1 MNGDVGVEAL
11 RPRPLSTGLWTIF
24 SWLRRSE
31 RSSSSESISSVGSDR
46 TAASFDFL
54 APIYYPNSQAP
65 ITLPINSPTDSYKRR
80 VQERNL
86 RRQRE
91 RGVTLHRKYG
101 LWREEGGYDGFSL
114 PPASKNIVESGGN
127 QRCRRAA
134 SECFHR
140 RAAYV
145 PGKRHAPPPP
155 TFVTTS
161 LPRSYKR
168 KRPAPKPPL
177 KAIAENKENIEINN
191 NDTLLPTLTPSS
203 DNSTKQNIVNNV
215 KGTGGN
221 SLIFIPPPSSTE
233 THKDSDKQ
241 RKEIKLRTEKSF
253 LKQIFENKKR
263 HSADISHVKFLPSIS
278 ELDKQ
283 AAEIIE
289 NNKLTHNYTYLENN
303 KPNNEENAINS
314 NSDKMWMCTKC
325 LRKYNTSMKSC
336 VYCVPKENE
345 LTKILNSQSSSSS
358 TQTELSSQLSKDVEE
373 KKKLREILKE
383 MKDSLPKKPNQKKI
397 KHTIN
402 FEFNNASNETPTLR
416 IGTTINENKE
426 KPLAQDK
433 FQKLNQE
440 PTTSSGAL
448 STGNHSINKRHTFID
463 EITNNS
469 LEGNSESLIRA
480 IITSNNLKKPLVQAK
495 PNEDSVSNTK
505 AAAIPKSREIPIEN
519 SVKFTHDILLRARDK
534 NQLKPF
540 ENSNK
545 TQAIK
550 ENKITT
556 TTNSG
561 RSTHTPLS
569 ISSLLNPIYQP
580 KATTSTQCFQVTSK
594 TNINTEQKTVV
605 SLNSDVTSSQL
616 KLVTKIPA
624 KDLDNTNAEKNKFK
638 KEPTN
643 ASPNQIKLD
652 PKTVS
657 QIIKKSIEQKEKQLQ
672 ENEAKIEAV
681 KSGEYIKRRELINQL
696 ESSIAKGDETAAAE
710 AASKLAKLRLS
721 CSVLS
726 YSSQI
731 LAGPSTSG
739 ITIRN
744 PDASKQENFINK
756 NDVEPQ
762 EKKTFVESQINKNN
776 TKNIKTEVVQQ
787 IEDHKDVMNDIIPIE
802 VWIEDKIA
810 ARGPVHLT
818 ISQRST
824 IADLKREALSYL
836 GIEIRLQRWIVG
848 KSLCT
853 DDNVPIISLAGTA
866 FDAPFYLCLVESDEN
881 KASKAEASSLV
892 NCGEFYTELIKL
904 EQQALILNSETFECG
919 VCLEECALGDG
930 AVLRDC
936 LHTFCKECLSD
947 AVRHCEEPIISCPA
961 VGCPGV
967 LQDREIRALLS
978 AEDYEKWLA
987 RGLAVAESGTRNNFH
1002 CRTPDCSGWAFCEP
1016 GVRVFP
1022 CPVCKRKN
1030 CIPCQALHDGETCE
1044 QYQKKLREVTADN
1057 TDEGTQALLDSLIS
1071 RGEALRCPECQAI
1084 ITKKW
1089 GCDWVKCSACKTEI
1103 CWVTKGRRWGPGGR
1117 GDTSG
1122 GCKCGVEGKKCHPTC
1137 SYCH

>member
-1 MNGDVGVEAL
+1 MNGDVGEEAP
-11 RPRPLSTGLWTIF
+11 RPRPLSAGLWTIF

-31 RSSSSESISSVGSDR
+31 RSSSNESISSVGSDR

-65 ITLPINSPTDSYKRR
+65 ITLPLNSPTDSYKRR

-101 LWREEGGYDGFSL
+101 LWREEGGYDGLSL
-114 PPASKNIVESGGN
+114 PPANKNISESGGN

-177 KAIAENKENIEINN
+177 KAISENKENIEINN
-191 NDTLLPTLTPSS
+191 NDTPTPSS
-203 DNSTKQNIVNNV
+203 DNSTKENIVNNV
-215 KGTGGN
+215 QGTSSN
-221 SLIFIPPPSSTE
+221 SSKLIFIPQPPPTE
-233 THKDSDKQ
+233 THKALEKQ
-241 RKEIKLRTEKSF
+241 GKEIKFRTEKSF

-263 HSADISHVKFLPSIS
+263 HSADTSHVKFLPSIS

-289 NNKLTHNYTYLENN
+289 NNKLTQNYTYLEDN
-303 KPNNEENAINS
+303 KLINEENAMNTNS
-314 NSDKMWMCTKC
+314 EKMWMCTKC
-325 LRKYNTSMKSC
+325 LRKYNTSIKSC

-345 LTKILNSQSSSSS
+345 LTKILNSQSKASSSS
-358 TQTELSSQLSKDVEE
+358 TQTEISRQLSKDVEE

-383 MKDSLPKKPNQKKI
+383 MKDSLPKKPSQKKI

-402 FEFNNASNETPTLR
+402 FEFNNAANETPTLR

-426 KPLAQDK
+426 EPLAQNK
-433 FQKLNQE
+433 LQKLNQE
-440 PTTSSGAL
+440 PSTSAAL
-448 STGNHSINKRHTFID
+448 STGNHSNNKRHTYID
-463 EITNNS
+463 EITKNS

-480 IITSNNLKKPLVQAK
+480 IITSSNLKKPLVEAK
-495 PNEDSVSNTK
+495 PNEDSESNTK
-505 AAAIPKSREIPIEN
+505 AAAISKSREVLKEN
-519 SVKFTHDILLRARDK
+519 SVKFTHDNLLRASNK
-534 NQLKPF
+534 NQLKLF
-540 ENSNK
+540 ENSDR

-550 ENKITT
+550 ENKITSN
-556 TTNSG
+556 TNSG
-561 RSTHTPLS
+561 LSTHTPLS

-580 KATTSTQCFQVTSK
+580 KATTSTQCFQVASK
-594 TNINTEQKTVV
+594 TNLNTKLKTEV

-616 KLVTKIPA
+616 KLVTKTPA
-624 KDLDNTNAEKNKFK
+624 KDLDNTNAENVKLK

-643 ASPNQIKLD
+643 AIKLD

-672 ENEAKIEAV
+672 ENEAKIEAAR
-681 KSGEYIKRRELINQL
+681 SGEYIKRRELINQL

-739 ITIRN
+739 ITI
-744 PDASKQENFINK
+744 PKQEKLINK
-756 NDVEPQ
+756 DNVDPQ
-762 EKKTFVESQINKNN
+762 ENKTCLESEFKKGLREINKNN
-776 TKNIKTEVVQQ
+776 TNNTTTEVFQQ
-787 IEDHKDVMNDIIPIE
+787 NEDHNDAIHDIIPIE

-810 ARGPVHLT
+810 ARGPVRLN

-824 IADLKREALSYL
+824 VADLKREALSYL

-881 KASKAEASSLV
+881 KASKIEASSLQRF
-892 NCGEFYTELIKL
+892 GEFYTELIKL
-904 EQQALILNSETFECG
+904 EQQALILNAENFECG
-919 VCLEECALGDG
+919 VCLEECAVGDG

-936 LHTFCKECLSD
+936 LHTFCRECLSD

-967 LQDREIRALLS
+967 IQDREIRALLS

-1022 CPVCKRKN
+1022 CPVCKKKN

-1044 QYQKKLREVTADN
+1044 QYQKKLREVPADN

-1089 GCDWVKCSACKTEI
+1089 GCDWIKCSACKTEI

>member
-1 MNGDVGVEAL
+1 MNGDVEVEAP
-11 RPRPLSTGLWTIF
+11 RPRPLSAGLWTIF

-54 APIYYPNSQAP
+54 PPIYYPNSQAP
-65 ITLPINSPTDSYKRR
+65 ITLPLNSPTDSYKRR

-101 LWREEGGYDGFSL
+101 LWREEGGYDRFSL
-114 PPASKNIVESGGN
+114 PPANKNIGESGGN

-191 NDTLLPTLTPSS
+191 NDTLLRTLPSS
-203 DNSTKQNIVNNV
+203 DNSTKENIVNNV
-215 KGTGGN
+215 QGTSSN
-221 SLIFIPPPSSTE
+221 SSKIIFIPQLPSTE
-233 THKDSDKQ
+233 TDKASDKP

-289 NNKLTHNYTYLENN
+289 NNKLTHNYTYLEDNN
-303 KPNNEENAINS
+303 LMNEEHAINS
-314 NSDKMWMCTKC
+314 NSEKMWMCTKC
-325 LRKYNTSMKSC
+325 LRKYNTSIKSC

-345 LTKILNSQSSSSS
+345 LTKIINSQCKASSSS
-358 TQTELSSQLSKDVEE
+358 TQTELSRQLSKDVEE
-373 KKKLREILKE
+373 KKKLRKILKE
-383 MKDSLPKKPNQKKI
+383 MKDSLPKKQSQKKT

-402 FEFNNASNETPTLR
+402 FEVNNESNETPTLR
-416 IGTTINENKE
+416 IGTTVNENKE
-426 KPLAQDK
+426 EPLAHNK
-433 FQKLNQE
+433 LQKLNQE
-440 PTTSSGAL
+440 PSTSAAL
-448 STGNHSINKRHTFID
+448 STGNHSNNKRHTFID
-463 EITNNS
+463 EKTNNS

-480 IITSNNLKKPLVQAK
+480 IITSNNLKKPLVEVK
-495 PNEDSVSNTK
+495 PNEDYVSNTK
-505 AAAIPKSREIPIEN
+505 AAAISKSREVPKEI
-519 SVKFTHDILLRARDK
+519 SLKFTHDNLPASNN
-534 NQLKPF
+534 NQLKLF
-540 ENSNK
+540 ENIDRN
-545 TQAIK
+545 QAIK

-556 TTNSG
+556 NTNSG
-561 RSTHTPLS
+561 LSTHTPLS

-580 KATTSTQCFQVTSK
+580 KATTSTQCFQVASK
-594 TNINTEQKTVV
+594 TNLNTTLKTEVL
-605 SLNSDVTSSQL
+605 LNSDVTFLQL
-616 KLVTKIPA
+616 KSVTKTPA
-624 KDLDNTNAEKNKFK
+624 KDLNNTNTEKVKFK

-643 ASPNQIKLD
+643 ASSNQMKLD

-681 KSGEYIKRRELINQL
+681 KIGEYIKRRELINQL

-731 LAGPSTSG
+731 VAGPSTSG
-739 ITIRN
+739 ITI
-744 PDASKQENFINK
+744 PKQEKLMNK
-756 NDVEPQ
+756 DNVDPQ
-762 EKKTFVESQINKNN
+762 ENKTFVVSEGLRKINKNN
-776 TKNIKTEVVQQ
+776 TNNSKTEAVQQ
-787 IEDHKDVMNDIIPIE
+787 IDDHKDAMNDIIPIE

-810 ARGPVHLT
+810 ARGPVRLN

-824 IADLKREALSYL
+824 VADLKREALSYL

-853 DDNVPIISLAGTA
+853 DDNMPIISLAGTA

-881 KASKAEASSLV
+881 KASKTEASSLV
-892 NCGEFYTELIKL
+892 KLGEFYTELIKL
-904 EQQALILNSETFECG
+904 EQQALILNAENFECG
-919 VCLEECALGDG
+919 VCLEECAVGDG

-936 LHTFCKECLSD
+936 LHTFCRGCLSD

-978 AEDYEKWLA
+978 AEDYDKWLA

-1022 CPVCKRKN
+1022 CPVCKKKN

-1044 QYQKKLREVTADN
+1044 QYQKKLCEVTADN
-1057 TDEGTQALLDSLIS
+1057 TDAGTQALLDSLIS